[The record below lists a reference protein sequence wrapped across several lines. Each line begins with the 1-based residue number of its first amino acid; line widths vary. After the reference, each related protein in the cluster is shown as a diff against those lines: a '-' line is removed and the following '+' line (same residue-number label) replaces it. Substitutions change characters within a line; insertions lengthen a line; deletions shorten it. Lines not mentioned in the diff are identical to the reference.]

1 MGRPKKITEGN
12 DAVEVRKMSRL
23 IGQLVRFG
31 IVGAICTAVDFV
43 VMIFLREVAGTFYLV
58 ASGISFSVSV
68 IINYLLSMR
77 YVFHGKKGS
86 SRVKEFI
93 IFVVLCVI
101 GLGINQV
108 IMWAAVSG
116 FGFSYV
122 FSKVGATG
130 IVMV

>member
-1 MGRPKKITEGN
+1 M
-12 DAVEVRKMSRL
+12 
-23 IGQLVRFG
+23 
-31 IVGAICTAVDFV
+31 
-43 VMIFLREVAGTFYLV
+43 V

-130 IVMV
+130 IVMVYNFVTKKIFLEEKETDRQEEKS